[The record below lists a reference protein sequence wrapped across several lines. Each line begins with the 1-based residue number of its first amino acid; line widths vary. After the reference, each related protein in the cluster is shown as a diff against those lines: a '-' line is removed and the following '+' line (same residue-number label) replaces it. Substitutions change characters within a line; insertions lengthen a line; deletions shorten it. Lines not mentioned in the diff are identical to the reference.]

1 LALRIAGA
9 SEPIGAIEA
18 DRARI
23 QRHLADVERELRAR
37 DVNDMPEDLRRAR
50 AANLDRLHE
59 YWVKGVFPHNDS
71 FVGRRVPFFIDT
83 EGRACAV
90 AYLALESGGTEAA
103 HEVAAGMNNARV
115 HDMTSPALGQWLAHS
130 GLTLEEAARIQPD
143 YCFCPNIESPVC
155 GGDGNT
161 YYNECVARVCGG
173 LTVSCCG
180 ACPGNPTPVTFG
192 DCGVCPDVSNCV
204 GCDCPLG
211 ATTTIECPTS
221 TTSTTSESTTT
232 TSTTLPQSGPSN
244 CTGKKFNIAGKKVR
258 SRAKCYSKAVTDG
271 TNVDK
276 GCLEAAR
283 DRFSTAWTQLEPP
296 GNDCLVSGDVTNVEN
311 LVDAFTEGL
320 VTALD
325 PAHAPS
331 RCTGKKLLVA
341 AKKAASETKCHGKA
355 ATKGVDVDGACL
367 GKASDKFASSWAKL
381 EVPPNDCLTTG
392 DVADI
397 ENEVDVFVRQLVG
410 QLEP

>member
-1 LALRIAGA
+1 MKSEEEKSGPSLVAAEQCPAETRALEMKRPGLMGLCPYETEGAMKKWTFVAVLLLAATVLGGTVLREPTANAARVVSANIIMHPSSNRVRIGSPFVLAAFLGSMFAVRGDAA
-9 SEPIGAIEA
+9 SGPIGAIEA

-37 DVNDMPEDLRRAR
+37 DVSDMPEDPRRAR

-71 FVGRRVPFFIDT
+71 FVGRRVPFFIDA

-103 HEVAAGMNNARV
+103 HDVAAGMNNARV
-115 HDMTSPALGQWLAHS
+115 HDMTSPALAQWLARS

-143 YCFCPNIESPVC
+143 YCACPDIESPVC

-180 ACPGNPTPVTFG
+180 ACPGNPTPVLWP
-192 DCGVCPDVSNCV
+192 DCVCPDVSNCV

-221 TTSTTSESTTT
+221 TTST
-232 TSTTLPQSGPSN
+232 
-244 CTGKKFNIAGKKVR
+244 
-258 SRAKCYSKAVTDG
+258 
-271 TNVDK
+271 
-276 GCLEAAR
+276 
-283 DRFSTAWTQLEPP
+283 
-296 GNDCLVSGDVTNVEN
+296 
-311 LVDAFTEGL
+311 
-320 VTALD
+320 
-325 PAHAPS
+325 
-331 RCTGKKLLVA
+331 
-341 AKKAASETKCHGKA
+341 
-355 ATKGVDVDGACL
+355 
-367 GKASDKFASSWAKL
+367 
-381 EVPPNDCLTTG
+381 
-392 DVADI
+392 
-397 ENEVDVFVRQLVG
+397 
-410 QLEP
+410 

>member
-1 LALRIAGA
+1 RAPWTWETERRRETPLASRKPPAARRTTASKLFGRLDSDESAAPSKALPSIGVARRRRSWRDAPGGLMHPSSNRVPIGSPFGLAAFLGSMFAVRVVAA

-37 DVNDMPEDLRRAR
+37 DVSDMPEDPRRAR

-71 FVGRRVPFFIDT
+71 FVGRRVPFFIDA

-90 AYLALESGGTEAA
+90 AYLPLESGGTEAA
-103 HEVAAGMNNARV
+103 HDVAAGMNNARV
-115 HDMTSPALGQWLAHS
+115 HDMTSPALAQWLARS

-143 YCFCPNIESPVC
+143 YCACPDIESPVC

-173 LTVSCCG
+173 LTVSCCD
-180 ACPGNPTPVTFG
+180 ACPGNPTPVSIH
-192 DCGVCPDVSNCV
+192 DCGLCPDVSNCV

-232 TSTTLPQSGPSN
+232 TS
-244 CTGKKFNIAGKKVR
+244 
-258 SRAKCYSKAVTDG
+258 
-271 TNVDK
+271 
-276 GCLEAAR
+276 
-283 DRFSTAWTQLEPP
+283 
-296 GNDCLVSGDVTNVEN
+296 
-311 LVDAFTEGL
+311 
-320 VTALD
+320 
-325 PAHAPS
+325 
-331 RCTGKKLLVA
+331 
-341 AKKAASETKCHGKA
+341 
-355 ATKGVDVDGACL
+355 
-367 GKASDKFASSWAKL
+367 
-381 EVPPNDCLTTG
+381 
-392 DVADI
+392 
-397 ENEVDVFVRQLVG
+397 
-410 QLEP
+410 